1 MRGGVGVK
9 LKMKLVMQSVKNM
22 FIKQTDTIG
31 VQSDELL
38 RWLGIDKKSRGAI
51 SETTYFTCLKLL
63 SETLGKM
70 PLKLRQET
78 SNGIIRARPNKA
90 YHVLKTRPNPYM
102 TPSTFW
108 STVEMNRNHHG
119 NAYVYC
125 RYNRRNGELIDL
137 WIMESDCVRV
147 MVDDEGYFGEK
158 DGIIY
163 IYTDTTTGMQYT
175 FKSDE
180 VMHFKTSMTFN
191 GIKGAPVREI
201 LKSTV
206 NGGLA
211 SQSFMNNLYETGLTG
226 SCALEYVGDLD
237 KEKRKVLKETIEE
250 LATGA
255 ENAGGMIPVPLGMKL
270 TPLNIKLTDS
280 QFFDLK
286 KYNALQIAGAF
297 GVKPNQINI
306 YDKSSYASSESQQ
319 LSFYIESLQYT
330 LKQYEEEINYKLLLN
345 SEIEAGY
352 FFKFNELAILRADTK
367 TQMDTLAVGV
377 NNAIYTSN
385 EARDILDLEWKEGGD
400 ILMCNGNYIPITR
413 IGSQYTKGGGEDE

>member
-1 MRGGVGVK
+1 
-9 LKMKLVMQSVKNM
+9 MKLNLRIVMQSIKNG
-22 FIKQTDTIG
+22 FSKQPDSIG
-31 VQSDELL
+31 VQNEELL
-38 RWLGIDKKSRGAI
+38 RWLGIDKSNKNAI

-63 SETLGKM
+63 SETIGKM
-70 PLKLRQET
+70 PLKLKQET
-78 SNGIIRARPNKA
+78 ERGTIKAKPNQA
-90 YHVLKTRPNPYM
+90 YIVLKTRPNPYM
-102 TPSTFW
+102 TPTTFW
-108 STVEMNRNHHG
+108 STVEMNRNHYG

-125 RYNRRNGELIDL
+125 RYSKRNGSLVDL
-137 WIMESDCVRV
+137 WIMESNCVRV
-147 MVDDEGYFGEK
+147 MVDDEGYFTER

-163 IYTDTTTGMQYT
+163 IYTDSTTGIQYT
-175 FKSDE
+175 FKSDD

-206 NGGLA
+206 KGGLT

-237 KEKRKVLKETIEE
+237 REKRRILKETMEE

-270 TPLNIKLTDS
+270 VPLNIKLTDS

-297 GVKPNQINI
+297 GIKPNQINI
-306 YDKSSYASSESQQ
+306 YDKSSYASSEAQQ

-330 LKQYEEEINYKLLLN
+330 LKQYEEEINYKLLLS
-345 SEIEAGY
+345 SERNQGY

-367 TQMDTLAVGV
+367 TQMDTLAIGV

-385 EARDILDLEWKEGGD
+385 EARDILDMEWKEGGD
-400 ILMCNGNYIPITR
+400 VLMCNGNYIPVTM
-413 IGSQYTKGGGEDE
+413 IGSQYMKGGENDEQKNER

>member
-1 MRGGVGVK
+1 MR
-9 LKMKLVMQSVKNM
+9 LKMKLAMQSIKSM
-22 FIKQTDTIG
+22 FTKQSDSTG
-31 VQSDELL
+31 LQNDELL
-38 RWLGIDKKSRGAI
+38 RWLGIDKSNKSAI

-70 PLKLRQET
+70 PLKFKQET
-78 SNGIIRARPNKA
+78 NRGTIRAKPNQA
-90 YHVLKTRPNPYM
+90 YTILRTRPNPYM
-102 TPSTFW
+102 TPTTFW
-108 STVEMNRNHHG
+108 STVEMNRNHYG

-125 RYNRRNGELIDL
+125 RYNKRNGKLIDL
-137 WIMESDCVRV
+137 WVMESNCVRV
-147 MVDDEGYFGEK
+147 LVDDVGYFTEK
-158 DGIIY
+158 DSLMY
-163 IYTDTTTGMQYT
+163 VYTDSTTGEQYI
-175 FKSDE
+175 FKNED
-180 VMHFKTSMTFN
+180 VLHFKTSMTFN

-211 SQSFMNNLYETGLTG
+211 SQNFMNNLYETGLTG

-237 KEKRKVLKETIEE
+237 ANKRRLLKETMEE

-255 ENAGGMIPVPLGMKL
+255 DNAGGMIPVPLGMKL

-297 GVKPNQINI
+297 GIKPNQINI
-306 YDKSSYASSESQQ
+306 YDKSSYASSEAQQ

-330 LKQYEEEINYKLLLN
+330 LKQYEEEINFKLLLD
-345 SEIEAGY
+345 SEIKQGY

-367 TQMDTLAVGV
+367 TQIDTLATGV

-385 EARDILDLEWKEGGD
+385 EARDILDLEWQEGGD
-400 ILMCNGNYIPITR
+400 VLMCNGNYIPITLV
-413 IGSQYTKGGGEDE
+413 GNQYVKGGENGE